1 MHKKT
6 VQKCHEKPK
15 YKDDVVIKN
24 TFKDNGFVQNLEKH
38 RSITKNEKVK
48 KERKGGGVF
57 YPKHH
62 HDDFFNDNVDI
73 GICKMSSNTIHHGR
87 IG

>member
-1 MHKKT
+1 MKKQSENFVKSQST
-6 VQKCHEKPK
+6 MMIILLK
-15 YKDDVVIKN
+15 ILSRN
-24 TFKDNGFVQNLEKH
+24 NGFVQNFRKTSKHNKEK
-38 RSITKNEKVK
+38 RVK

-73 GICKMSSNTIHHGR
+73 GIGIMSSNKIHHGR

>member
-1 MHKKT
+1 MKKQSENFVKSQST
-6 VQKCHEKPK
+6 MMILLLK
-15 YKDDVVIKN
+15 ILSRN
-24 TFKDNGFVQNLEKH
+24 NGFVQNFRKTSKHNKEK
-38 RSITKNEKVK
+38 RVK

-57 YPKHH
+57 YPKDH

-73 GICKMSSNTIHHGR
+73 GIGIMSSNKIHHGR

>member
-1 MHKKT
+1 MHKKK
-6 VQKCHEKPK
+6 VKKCHEKPK
-15 YKDDVVIKN
+15 YNDDVVIKN
-24 TFKDNGFVQNLEKH
+24 TFKDNGFVQTLEKH
-38 RSITKNEKVK
+38 RSITRNEKVK

-73 GICKMSSNTIHHGR
+73 GIGIMSSNKIHHGR